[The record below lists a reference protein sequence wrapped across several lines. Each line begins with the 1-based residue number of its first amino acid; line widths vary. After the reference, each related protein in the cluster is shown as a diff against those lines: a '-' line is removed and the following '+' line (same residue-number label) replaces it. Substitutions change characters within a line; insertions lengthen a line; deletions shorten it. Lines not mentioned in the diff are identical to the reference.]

1 MTDTIRSN
9 RDNPCNGCP
18 DRYPACSDHCKKPAY
33 LKYRA
38 EQDRIRKA
46 RKAYYSSI
54 WNRPE
59 TDPRDYRSRKK
70 YK

>member
-1 MTDTIRSN
+1 MSDTLRSQ
-9 RDNPCNGCP
+9 RPNPCNGCP
-18 DRYPACSDHCKKPAY
+18 DRYTACSDCCKKPAF
-33 LKYRA
+33 LKWKQ
-38 EQDRIRKA
+38 EQETIRKNE
-46 RKAYYSSI
+46 KAYYSSI